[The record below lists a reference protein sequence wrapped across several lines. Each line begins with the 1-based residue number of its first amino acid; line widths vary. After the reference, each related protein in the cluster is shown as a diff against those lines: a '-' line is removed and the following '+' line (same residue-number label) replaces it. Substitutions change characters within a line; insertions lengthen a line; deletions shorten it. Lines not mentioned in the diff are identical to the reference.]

1 MCQYLISRESHAYAL
16 DANFLLK
23 EVLLVEEDDEGH
35 FREKLVVD
43 NVLEKVKTFVHPID
57 APVLYQH
64 LVVFRHGHH
73 EQHAVHVVENV
84 DPFFALRTLSA
95 NIEHV
100 KDQTLILE
108 LNLQMFLY
116 RVRTEMLSS
125 LVVLFSN

>member
-1 MCQYLISRESHAYAL
+1 MLLLLVSYLIRWKCQIDAL
-16 DANFLLK
+16 GLDLLL
-23 EVLLVEEDDEGH
+23 EQILLVEEDDEGH

-108 LNLQMFLY
+108 LNLQECVF
-116 RVRTEMLSS
+116 V
-125 LVVLFSN
+125 